1 MNKEKLIAEIVKLLA
16 YQGDDGSLDDLA
28 VKIEQNTQLTFHIK
42 ITRMY
47 SYVVIQFKTLDALAK
62 LFKTDQINLSDGDH
76 SSGCET
82 CDYGSSYEVNIT
94 IKGSP
99 IVLS

>member
-1 MNKEKLIAEIVKLLA
+1 MNREKLIAEIVKLLA

-28 VKIEQNTQLTFHIK
+28 VEIEQNKQLTFRIQ

-62 LFKTDQINLSDGDH
+62 LFKTDQINLSDGGH

-82 CDYGSSYEVNIT
+82 CNYGSSYEVNIT

-99 IVLS
+99 LVLS

>member
-1 MNKEKLIAEIVKLLA
+1 MNKETLVTEIAKLLA
-16 YQGDDGSLDDLA
+16 AQGDDGSLDDLA
-28 VKIEQNTQLTFHIK
+28 VEIEQNKQLTFRIQ

-76 SSGCET
+76 SCGCET